1 MRFRLVFG
9 AVLGLFAVGEAA
21 AAALDTYVGKNVFE
35 KVRGR
40 AVYQLP
46 EVKQDFVAK
55 FGERRWRTLL
65 TYQTSAPIEAVDD
78 TSLGR
83 VIVTWQCKP
92 HDCPNQ
98 ATLVL
103 RPSGETVGAC
113 FAADNGAEWLG
124 DGWRTPARESD
135 CGTEGPDIVARF
147 KAAAAR
153 ARR

>member
-1 MRFRLVFG
+1 MTRHMIVG
-9 AVLGLFAVGEAA
+9 SVLALLAAEPAA
-21 AAALDTYVGKNVFE
+21 AAALDPYVGKNVFE

-65 TYQTSAPIEAVDD
+65 TYQTSAPIEAVEDA
-78 TSLGR
+78 SLGR

-103 RPSGETVGAC
+103 RANGETVGAC
-113 FAADNGAEWLG
+113 FAGDDGAEWLG
-124 DGWRTPARESD
+124 PGWRTPAREND
-135 CGTEGPDIVARF
+135 CGTEGTDIVARF

-153 ARR
+153 AKR

>member
-1 MRFRLVFG
+1 MRFRLI
-9 AVLGLFAVGEAA
+9 LGLAAASLAGEAA
-21 AAALDTYVGKNVFE
+21 MAAALDAYVGKNVFE

-40 AVYQLP
+40 TIYQLP
-46 EVKQDFVAK
+46 EVKQDFVQK
-55 FGERRWRTLL
+55 FGDRRWRTLL
-65 TYQTSAPIEAVDD
+65 TYQTSAPVEAVQDA
-78 TSLGR
+78 SLGR
-83 VIVTWQCKP
+83 GIVTWQCKP

-103 RPSGETVGAC
+103 RPTGETLGAC
-113 FAADNGAEWLG
+113 FAGDNGAEWLG
-124 DGWRTPARESD
+124 EGWRMPAKESD